1 MGFEGAYRFGD
12 PPWNIGRAQPA
23 IVRLAAE
30 GLIAGDV
37 IDVGCGTGENAIHL
51 ASRGLAV
58 VGVDAASTAQ
68 SRQGCKH
75 VIEPMLLMTPVR
87 ELRSVDSVRRGH
99 RPSAIAQRRARRGR
113 QAHRYPRHVHPTE
126 VSSGGRPFSHSRM
139 SGHAASADTAKIDPP
154 ARNGAPSPKAAA
166 TTPPNPA
173 PTVRPTR
180 PSSLETAFT
189 RPLR

>member
-12 PPWNIGRAQPA
+12 PPWDIGRAQPA

-87 ELRSVDSVRRGH
+87 EPLSVASVRRGH
-99 RPSAIAQRRARRGR
+99 RPRCRCRCPAKGSPWQASPSLPSERPPDRGLLGGPALLPLANERPRGQRGHGEDRSAGHEWGAKPEGSRHNTAQSRTHG
-113 QAHRYPRHVHPTE
+113 QANE
-126 VSSGGRPFSHSRM
+126 
-139 SGHAASADTAKIDPP
+139 AKQ
-154 ARNGAPSPKAAA
+154 S
-166 TTPPNPA
+166 
-173 PTVRPTR
+173 
-180 PSSLETAFT
+180 
-189 RPLR
+189 